1 MFVDTSLPALAA
13 LTMAWCPE
21 YPQAHDLLSPI
32 LPPSYD
38 AVLSHKL
45 DAASSTTT
53 TTTETTITTSDHE
66 PIPPYSSS
74 ASVCTTLSTRISTTT
89 LLWTLASFSTHQVR
103 SFYAS
108 IYTLALN
115 GAGRPSWDYASHI
128 IFQMIR
134 SAVSY
139 GGATLPLVRYLTEA
153 AGTPMP
159 PPGVAVTEFRI
170 QVNMEQMRRFEK
182 DGEIARLALW
192 GAAQCPD
199 VMLKESRQ
207 YWQDIGD
214 EITVEGEW
222 VEQKI
227 VSVPEPQSSGWF
239 GSWFSSDSACSQ
251 PSTSEPS
258 AAPQESSSEKVIYYL
273 HGGAY
278 ILGTAPLYRHLTGR
292 IAMKTNTRI
301 FAINYRK
308 APEHPFPAALY
319 DAFIGY
325 CWLTMPDHPMFM
337 NRPYD
342 HTPVHPSNVVLMGDS
357 AGGGLCMAL
366 LNYLNLYLRSST
378 DHATPMVPLPG
389 GGILLSPWVDLTFSS
404 ESWRSNMAADW
415 LPDAT
420 DIHSPVSAHL
430 PHPVHMLL
438 YGKDSYQTIEYK
450 ASLSEAKYTSSS
462 EQTVRDAVTR
472 FSKHPL
478 LSPLHAP
485 TFAKLPPLLVQSG
498 DAEVLRDESILLAQK
513 YDNDNTGHAGCEGSW
528 VRHELYRDMVHVF
541 MAFPGLRQSTVAIER
556 WGRFLDQLSTGPG
569 QLACQGEKEGWVV
582 VDSHTG
588 F

>member
-1 MFVDTSLPALAA
+1 
-13 LTMAWCPE
+13 E
-21 YPQAHDLLSPI
+21 
-32 LPPSYD
+32 
-38 AVLSHKL
+38 
-45 DAASSTTT
+45 
-53 TTTETTITTSDHE
+53 
-66 PIPPYSSS
+66 S
-74 ASVCTTLSTRISTTT
+74 A
-89 LLWTLASFSTHQVR
+89 
-103 SFYAS
+103 
-108 IYTLALN
+108 
-115 GAGRPSWDYASHI
+115 
-128 IFQMIR
+128 
-134 SAVSY
+134 
-139 GGATLPLVRYLTEA
+139 
-153 AGTPMP
+153 
-159 PPGVAVTEFRI
+159 
-170 QVNMEQMRRFEK
+170 
-182 DGEIARLALW
+182 
-192 GAAQCPD
+192 
-199 VMLKESRQ
+199 
-207 YWQDIGD
+207 
-214 EITVEGEW
+214 
-222 VEQKI
+222 
-227 VSVPEPQSSGWF
+227 
-239 GSWFSSDSACSQ
+239 
-251 PSTSEPS
+251 
-258 AAPQESSSEKVIYYL
+258 SEKVIYYL

-278 ILGTAPLYRHLTGR
+278 ILGTAPFYRHLTGR

-389 GGILLSPWVDLTFSS
+389 GAILLSPWVDLTFSS

-420 DIHSPVSAHL
+420 DIHSPVSTHL
-430 PHPVHMLL
+430 PHP
-438 YGKDSYQTIEYK
+438 
-450 ASLSEAKYTSSS
+450 
-462 EQTVRDAVTR
+462 QTVRDAVTR

-556 WGRFLDQLSTGPG
+556 WSR
-569 QLACQGEKEGWVV
+569 
-582 VDSHTG
+582 
-588 F
+588 